1 MYNDIRGNNK
11 QILRLNAENESLNY
25 KDVSVLSNFVS
36 EQGKILPRRT
46 TGLKS
51 KQQKKIT
58 KLIKQARIAALL
70 PFVIGKT

>member
-1 MYNDIRGNNK
+1 MYSDIGENNRELIK
-11 QILRLNAENESLNY
+11 LNAENESLNY
-25 KDVSVLSNFVS
+25 KDVSVLSNFIS
-36 EQGKILPRRT
+36 EQGKILPRRI

-51 KQQKKIT
+51 KQQKKIS